1 MKLIQHRWNTTAWIP
16 ESVLSKVEKHHPTAK
31 LYVTNHER
39 NQYKARE
46 RKVDTR
52 LLSSP
57 LLHSLSYSLCWGWT
71 NDGGQKLCSELHQI
85 GTILSKS
92 KGLRFLDIGFYNS
105 PESDKFLPTST
116 EDRVASSTPIPFE
129 FQLPKLRS
137 LQIPA
142 QYAYSTSSPVSIT
155 KLTCSLLTQCTNW
168 AQVQQLHLRGLCP
181 KYVFEQLE
189 GRVPNLKK
197 LDIAIK
203 TTSNSEY
210 LPVTFKDSAPV
221 KDFIMSIKGL
231 DELRI
236 KNHDDA
242 IHFLWPAII
251 QHRESLRSLIVHTIP
266 DHRFRRGHPTYWRL
280 KQLEE
285 LVGSRIE
292 YLELDVSAN
301 EASKVRQSPFL
312 LSMVQAGLGFQKQ
325 IDTRSRLIVPNLN

>member
-1 MKLIQHRWNTTAWIP
+1 M
-16 ESVLSKVEKHHPTAK
+16 
-31 LYVTNHER
+31 
-39 NQYKARE
+39 
-46 RKVDTR
+46 DTR

-71 NDGGQKLCSELHQI
+71 DDGGQKLCSELHQI

-92 KGLRFLDIGFYNS
+92 TSLRFLDIGFYNR
-105 PESDKFLPTST
+105 PESDKFLPKSP
-116 EDRVASSTPIPFE
+116 EDCVASSTPIPFE
-129 FQLPKLRS
+129 FRLPKFHS

-155 KLTCSLLTQCTNW
+155 KLTCALMTQCTNW
-168 AQVQQLHLRGLCP
+168 AQVQQLHLRGVCP
-181 KYVFEQLE
+181 KYIFEQLE

-221 KDFIMSIKGL
+221 KDFIVSIKGL
-231 DELRI
+231 EELRI

-251 QHRESLRSLIVHTIP
+251 QHRNSLRSLIVHTVP
-266 DHRFRRGHPTYWRL
+266 DHRIRRGHPPYWRS

-285 LVGSRIE
+285 LIGSSIE

-301 EASKVRQSPFL
+301 EASKVRRCLFYFVL
-312 LSMVQAGLGFQKQ
+312 HKTTFVLDLVL
-325 IDTRSRLIVPNLN
+325 